1 MRRVGL
7 LRSAWAPAL
16 LLLLAVPAAAW
27 SPARSP
33 LPQGSQADVRAEVCA
48 AALATLLKAMD
59 PGSVVY
65 VVPALGDSTGAW
77 RDGEVAVRAVARA
90 ARLSGRRLE
99 FAAPGSDA
107 GSWARPENDIL
118 VAVLDVRI
126 GPGAK
131 LAWLEM
137 DVTGSD
143 GVTRRLRFS
152 LKREDRGWVPLEWGP
167 AENES

>member
-1 MRRVGL
+1 MTAIRRAPAFL
-7 LRSAWAPAL
+7 LASAL
-16 LLLLAVPAAAW
+16 LLPPPADAAPRVPPAQA
-27 SPARSP
+27 PAR
-33 LPQGSQADVRAEVCA
+33 QADVRAEVCA
-48 AALATLLKAMD
+48 AALTTLLKAMD

-118 VAVLDVRI
+118 VAVRDVRI

-152 LKREDRGWVPLEWGP
+152 LKREDRGWVPIEWGP